1 MFADI
6 RALTSI
12 CAKQS
17 LVYVWVC
24 VYVCGIGPL
33 LSCSCVLL
41 PGCANAAECGMVPAC
56 IFADT
61 VNLFIQPHCPLPS
74 LLPSL
79 LCVPANPNVLARVP
93 KVDDI
98 ARSNQ
103 IVIYGSYYPEGK
115 WAAISRASTHARAA
129 AAAARIWAR
138 WRRRAESATWQTKLI
153 RCHAANF
160 ASRANYADLVDTGI
174 PAVCNTD
181 ECRDGP
187 GFPQIGLEKWSP

>member
-1 MFADI
+1 MSGCVCMYVEFAPSGHLNMRPSAAWCQ
-6 RALTSI
+6 RAYLQIPSI
-12 CAKQS
+12 
-17 LVYVWVC
+17 Y
-24 VYVCGIGPL
+24 
-33 LSCSCVLL
+33 
-41 PGCANAAECGMVPAC
+41 
-56 IFADT
+56 
-61 VNLFIQPHCPLPS
+61 
-74 LLPSL
+74 
-79 LCVPANPNVLARVP
+79 CVPANPNVL
-93 KVDDI
+93 DI

>member
-24 VYVCGIGPL
+24 VYVCGICPL
-33 LSCSCVLL
+33 WSCSCVLL

-56 IFADT
+56 I
-61 VNLFIQPHCPLPS
+61 
-74 LLPSL
+74 
-79 LCVPANPNVLARVP
+79 RVP

>member
-24 VYVCGIGPL
+24 VYVCGICPL
-33 LSCSCVLL
+33 WSCSCVLL

-153 RCHAANF
+153 QQTLRAAPTT
-160 ASRANYADLVDTGI
+160 RI
-174 PAVCNTD
+174 
-181 ECRDGP
+181 
-187 GFPQIGLEKWSP
+187 